1 METGDSSKELEE
13 RLAEVDLLRRRVL
26 NVIPH
31 ALRTPITT
39 FRGLANALPDAS
51 EEQIRTQI
59 VPALQRL
66 AAQAEHLLDDMLIAA
81 GVSTALPTGA
91 PAPTPVVSTA
101 EAVWTSLATDE
112 EITFSGD
119 TDAVVSC
126 APGVLFKV
134 FVHVLDNA
142 AKYGAAPVTVDISSK
157 RGTVSIAINDA
168 GTISAADAK
177 AGFEAFYRGEAAVM
191 AGPGLGVGLTVA
203 RALVEQAGGSMRL
216 DHADGQTTV
225 TVELPAA

>member
-1 METGDSSKELEE
+1 MENEDVAEKLEV

-39 FRGLANALPDAS
+39 FRGLANALATAS
-51 EEQIRTQI
+51 DDEIRTQI
-59 VPALQRL
+59 TPALQRL

-91 PAPTPVVSTA
+91 PTGTPVAKTA
-101 EAVWTSLATDE
+101 REVWSSLAVAE
-112 EITFSGD
+112 PLEVSGD
-119 TDAVVSC
+119 EDAVVRCPS
-126 APGVLFKV
+126 GVLFKV

-142 AKYGAAPVTVDISSK
+142 AKYGAPPFAVGIRSGEPVVRITVTD
-157 RGTVSIAINDA
+157 G
-168 GTISAADAK
+168 GTISTADA
-177 AGFEAFYRGEAAVM
+177 AAAFEAFYRSEAAVM

-203 RALVEQAGGSMRL
+203 RALAEQSGGTVGLVREE
-216 DHADGQTTV
+216 GRTTV
-225 TVELPAA
+225 VVELPAA